1 MATSESKISV
11 GLPIFAKPRVISK
24 FVGPLCI
31 PVSAGAAD
39 DGLQHAAQSPVWLI
53 VVATFAASILVFG
66 FILLAWLV
74 FQKQAANSQMYGSP
88 ELLKPSPAFPLNMQS
103 QWLNYN
109 KQMEI
114 PR

>member
-11 GLPIFAKPRVISK
+11 GLPIFAKPKVNSR

-31 PVSAGAAD
+31 PVSAGAAP
-39 DGLQHAAQSPVWLI
+39 DGLQHAAQSPIWLI
-53 VVATFAASILVFG
+53 VVATFAATILVFG
-66 FILLAWLV
+66 FFLLAWLV
-74 FQKQAANSQMYGSP
+74 YQKQAVNSQMYGSP
-88 ELLKPSPAFPLNMQS
+88 ELLKPSSAFPLNMQS